1 MKIVDSNAV
10 AKEVPTVLAMA
21 GGPSPI
27 ASGNSLTLVANG
39 PTTASTI
46 SASPFSPTLP
56 LAGQTATTRAVQ
68 YYQSSLSAY
77 TIQLPSVTDVYV
89 TECRLYL
96 QNTSGASQ
104 TVTISGGKGGPYTI
118 PSGQYLELIL
128 RPTGSA
134 TLGYWTTAGQAFS

>member
-1 MKIVDSNAV
+1 MKVTDASASPREI
-10 AKEVPTVLAMA
+10 PTVFAMA

-27 ASGNSLTLVANG
+27 ASGNALTLVANG
-39 PTTASTI
+39 PTSPATI
-46 SASPFSPTLP
+46 SSSPFSPTLP
-56 LAGQTATTRAVQ
+56 LAGQVATTRAVQ
-68 YYQSSLSAY
+68 HLQCSLSAY

-89 TECRLYL
+89 PECRLYL

-118 PSGQYLELIL
+118 PSGQYLELIV

-134 TLGYWTTAGQAFS
+134 ALGYWTTAGQAFS